1 MTTNWIMQ
9 LNLSTTIDITTYDY
23 NIRIWAHG
31 IVASTVFEA

>member
-23 NIRIWAHG
+23 N
-31 IVASTVFEA
+31 